1 MNFPPYLST
10 CTWESNSILEVN
22 SLGNKTRKSTKNAR
36 KSLVMTQISFSTIP
50 AFAFQPIISFS
61 ILLAVQY
68 GDDTG
73 SIPKDTATRTR
84 KPEIHPDLGN
94 FFLKQRQGR
103 KVWCRKCNMKYPS
116 GYALWEH
123 QVQSSKHV
131 MCRHCMSAI
140 DFCSKEGLHK
150 SLEDIL
156 YYLQSAPEKYALDGQ
171 TSRPSS

>member
-1 MNFPPYLST
+1 
-10 CTWESNSILEVN
+10 
-22 SLGNKTRKSTKNAR
+22 
-36 KSLVMTQISFSTIP
+36 MTQISFSTIP

-103 KVWCRKCNMKYPS
+103 KVWCRKCNMEYPS